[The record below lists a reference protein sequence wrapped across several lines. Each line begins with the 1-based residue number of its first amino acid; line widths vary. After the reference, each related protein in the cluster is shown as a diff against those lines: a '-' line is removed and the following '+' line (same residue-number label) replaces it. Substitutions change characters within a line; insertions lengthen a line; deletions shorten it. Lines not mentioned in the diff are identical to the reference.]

1 MREMI
6 SNSRIERLVG
16 QTATL
21 GAGEHG
27 LDEID
32 ELLTDCVAEL
42 LTLRAEIR
50 RLEVSSGRLE
60 EAIAALRAFREGVV
74 ESATSA

>member
-1 MREMI
+1 MI
-6 SNSRIERLVG
+6 SNSRIERLVDR
-16 QTATL
+16 TAAL
-21 GAGEHG
+21 GAGEHR

-50 RLEVSSGRLE
+50 RLEASSGRLE
-60 EAIAALRAFREGVV
+60 EAIAALRALRDGVGA
-74 ESATSA
+74 SAPSA